1 MSAVENIIKTMMEN
15 ELNPLYSAEVRAR
28 MEPPGFRTLVS
39 FEEKLEAARTAA
51 RQVEGNRPGIRIIGA
66 CVYGS
71 HMKGLE
77 TRLSDNDVL
86 LIMQDK
92 HTKAFKAAGGDIATQ
107 NLDAFIEK
115 LSTSCVYAGALLS
128 PYFLTTPD
136 YRGLFGALTVNPYQ
150 LQVRMNRIIFE
161 AVRSYLRR
169 PAERQNLH
177 KLARNIIADQWL
189 SETLNPLIGRDVLYV
204 DNPNV
209 DKVLRHAEKVSGHAG
224 LFAPLYA
231 SDGYLFNE
239 DER

>member
-1 MSAVENIIKTMMEN
+1 MIFTPLFSPHVCSGKYNKTMMEN
-15 ELNPLYSAEVRAR
+15 ELNPLYNAEVRTR

-51 RQVEGNRPGIRIIGA
+51 RQVEKHRPGLRIIGA

-115 LSTSCVYAGALLS
+115 LSTSCVYVGGAAVSLLPHHS
-128 PYFLTTPD
+128 RL
-136 YRGLFGALTVNPYQ
+136 
-150 LQVRMNRIIFE
+150 
-161 AVRSYLRR
+161 
-169 PAERQNLH
+169 
-177 KLARNIIADQWL
+177 
-189 SETLNPLIGRDVLYV
+189 
-204 DNPNV
+204 
-209 DKVLRHAEKVSGHAG
+209 
-224 LFAPLYA
+224 
-231 SDGYLFNE
+231 
-239 DER
+239 

>member
-1 MSAVENIIKTMMEN
+1 MIFHPLFLPSVCRGKYNKTMMEN

-51 RQVEGNRPGIRIIGA
+51 RQVEGNRPGLRIIGA

-107 NLDAFIEK
+107 NLDMFIEK
-115 LSTSCVYAGALLS
+115 LSTSCVYVGGADVPLL
-128 PYFLTTPD
+128 PH
-136 YRGLFGALTVNPYQ
+136 
-150 LQVRMNRIIFE
+150 
-161 AVRSYLRR
+161 YL
-169 PAERQNLH
+169 
-177 KLARNIIADQWL
+177 
-189 SETLNPLIGRDVLYV
+189 
-204 DNPNV
+204 
-209 DKVLRHAEKVSGHAG
+209 
-224 LFAPLYA
+224 
-231 SDGYLFNE
+231 
-239 DER
+239 